1 MGHDCN
7 VRFANGMGEHS
18 SLDITVSYKTSS
30 TGDEIQTKDIH
41 IDGANYHNLTFN
53 YLESVY
59 SKGKGTAH
67 VRLDTNAF
75 DGQPDAAYFTTRWG
89 YAGDWGHHYLEW
101 ASGGKSRDGWQFE

>member
-1 MGHDCN
+1 
-7 VRFANGMGEHS
+7 MGEHS

-30 TGDEIQTKDIH
+30 TGAKIQTKDIH

-67 VRLDTNAF
+67 VRLDSNAF
-75 DGQPDAAYFTTRWG
+75 DGQPAAAYFTTRSG
-89 YAGDWGHHYLEW
+89 YAGDWVHNYLEW
-101 ASGGKSRDGWQFE
+101 ASDGKSRDAWQYE